1 MKFNHLFCTRKPKQI
16 FLKHTQLLV
25 MLLIQSMLFGLLEV
39 RIKKVQLSSKKIP
52 YSLQNWFN
60 G

>member
-1 MKFNHLFCTRKPKQI
+1 
-16 FLKHTQLLV
+16 

-39 RIKKVQLSSKKIP
+39 RIKKVQLSSKKLP